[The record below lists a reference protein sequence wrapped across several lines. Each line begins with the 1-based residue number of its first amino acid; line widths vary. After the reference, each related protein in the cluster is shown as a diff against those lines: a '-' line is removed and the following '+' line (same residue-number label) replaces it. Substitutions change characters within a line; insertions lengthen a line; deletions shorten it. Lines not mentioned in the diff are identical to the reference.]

1 MFFSQNNCFRICVH
15 PSASTCIVRRDA
27 KSRDTRKKPVFRKHF
42 TISHN
47 SYRVSHTS
55 CFQNLNTSP
64 RVAREKKNLEQN

>member
-1 MFFSQNNCFRICVH
+1 M
-15 PSASTCIVRRDA
+15 RRDA